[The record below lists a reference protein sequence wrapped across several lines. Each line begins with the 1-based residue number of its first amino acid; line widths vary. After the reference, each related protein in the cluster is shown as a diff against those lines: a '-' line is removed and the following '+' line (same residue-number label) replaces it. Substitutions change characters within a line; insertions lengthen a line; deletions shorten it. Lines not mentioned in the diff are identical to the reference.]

1 LLESRQD
8 LTPSEQNKLR
18 KLKELESIDTDKLRE
33 QDQQARQV
41 YNQTID
47 KTYYTSKNFLT
58 NTIKEAGIS
67 SLKMG
72 VRQVIGLFFTEC
84 WLEIKDRF
92 PKVVSALKEDF
103 SFSDLFHQVGDMIKS
118 AFGKAT
124 SKFKDLIASFKE
136 GAISGFLS
144 SIATTIINIFFTTA
158 KNGVRIIRQLWSYIV
173 QIVKILVVNPNGYTF
188 GEKMKEVSKLL
199 VMGVSTVLGI
209 IVEEAI
215 SKIPVLN
222 AIPIVNKVVPIFC
235 GTMVTGLLSVTI
247 MYFIDNSS
255 TVSSMI
261 SFAKSKFDEQFEV
274 ALENIKIINR
284 QLDEYTAK
292 LLDIDFQALQD
303 ELSAIGK
310 LNQDL
315 IHAKSISQFNDIL
328 YAECNRHGVELQFHS
343 FEEFDRCMLDDD
355 FVLEL

>member
-1 LLESRQD
+1 
-8 LTPSEQNKLR
+8 
-18 KLKELESIDTDKLRE
+18 
-33 QDQQARQV
+33 
-41 YNQTID
+41 
-47 KTYYTSKNFLT
+47 
-58 NTIKEAGIS
+58 
-67 SLKMG
+67 
-72 VRQVIGLFFTEC
+72 
-84 WLEIKDRF
+84 
-92 PKVVSALKEDF
+92 
-103 SFSDLFHQVGDMIKS
+103 
-118 AFGKAT
+118 
-124 SKFKDLIASFKE
+124 
-136 GAISGFLS
+136 
-144 SIATTIINIFFTTA
+144 
-158 KNGVRIIRQLWSYIV
+158 
-173 QIVKILVVNPNGYTF
+173 
-188 GEKMKEVSKLL
+188 
-199 VMGVSTVLGI
+199 LGI
-209 IVEEAI
+209 LVEEAI

-303 ELSAIGK
+303 ELSAISK

-328 YAECNRHGVELQFHS
+328 YAECNRHGVDLQFHS